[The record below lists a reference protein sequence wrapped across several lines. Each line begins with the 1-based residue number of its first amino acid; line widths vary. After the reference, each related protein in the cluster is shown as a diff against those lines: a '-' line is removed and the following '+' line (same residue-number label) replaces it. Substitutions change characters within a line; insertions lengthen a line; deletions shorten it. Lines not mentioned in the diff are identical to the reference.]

1 MAYIMKIFA
10 AFGELMLR
18 LSPPG
23 RETLLQSPR
32 LVATF
37 GGAEANV
44 AVSLARFGHEV
55 RYVSVI
61 PANEIG
67 EAAVR
72 ELRGAGV
79 ATDFILRKGRRLGIY
94 FAETGANQRPS
105 KVLYDRDHAAI
116 AEARPE
122 DIDWG
127 RVFAGVEAFHI
138 TGITPALSATAAEL
152 AREAVR
158 AARAKNLQVSVDLNF
173 RAKLWRYGQSAP
185 EVMPD
190 IIKLADLIVA
200 NEEDLQK
207 ALGFEAA
214 AAPGSGRLDVAQY
227 EALTA
232 RVMKAY
238 PNLTRLA
245 VTLRESHGADW
256 NDWSAVV
263 RTTSEFLAG
272 PRYEIRA
279 IVDRIGTGDAFTAG
293 WLHGLD
299 VFGDDRKALAFAVA
313 AGCLKHS
320 YPGDFNPAT
329 EKDVLALM
337 GGEASGRVQR

>member
-1 MAYIMKIFA
+1 MKKFA

-18 LSPPG
+18 LSPPQ
-23 RETLLQSPR
+23 RESLFQSPR
-32 LVATF
+32 LEATF

-55 RYVSVI
+55 RFISVI

-67 EAAVR
+67 DAAVR
-72 ELRGAGV
+72 ELRRAGV
-79 ATDFILRKGRRLGIY
+79 GTEMIVRQGRRLGIY
-94 FAETGANQRPS
+94 FAETGSNQRPS
-105 KVLYDRDHAAI
+105 KVIYDRDHAAV
-116 AEARPE
+116 ADARPG
-122 DIDWG
+122 DIDWVLAFDG
-127 RVFAGVEAFHI
+127 REAFHV

-152 AREAVR
+152 TLEAVR

-173 RAKLWRYGQSAP
+173 RAKLWRYGRSAP

-190 IIKLADLIVA
+190 IVKLADVIVA

-227 EALTA
+227 EELTA
-232 RVMKAY
+232 RVMTAY
-238 PNLTRLA
+238 PNLARLA

-263 RTTSEFLAG
+263 RTKKDFLAG

-279 IVDRIGTGDAFTAG
+279 IVDRIGAGDAFTAG

-299 VFGDDRKALAFAVA
+299 AFGDERKALAFAVA

-320 YPGDFNPAT
+320 YPGDFSPAT
-329 EKDVLALM
+329 EKEVLTLM

>member
-1 MAYIMKIFA
+1 MKRFA

-18 LSPPG
+18 LSPPC

-32 LVATF
+32 LEATF

-44 AVSLARFGHEV
+44 VVSLARFGHEV
-55 RYVSVI
+55 RFISVI
-61 PANEIG
+61 PPSDVG
-67 EAAVR
+67 DAAVR
-72 ELRGAGV
+72 ELRRAGV
-79 ATDFILRKGRRLGIY
+79 GTELIIRRGRRLGIY

-105 KVLYDRDHAAI
+105 KVLYDRDHSAV
-116 AEARPE
+116 AEARSG
-122 DIDWG
+122 DIDWD
-127 RVFAGVEAFHI
+127 RAFDGVEAFHV

-152 AREAVR
+152 TLEAVR
-158 AARAKNLQVSVDLNF
+158 AARAKDLQVSVDLNF

-185 EVMPD
+185 QVMPEVV
-190 IIKLADLIVA
+190 KSADFLVG

-214 AAPGSGRLDVAQY
+214 AGPGSGRLDAAVY
-227 EALTA
+227 EELTA
-232 RVMKAY
+232 RVMEAY
-238 PNLTRLA
+238 PNLARVA

-256 NDWSAVV
+256 NDWSAVA
-263 RTTSEFLAG
+263 RTRNEFLAG

-279 IVDRIGTGDAFTAG
+279 IVDRIGAGDAFTAG

-299 VFGDDRKALAFAVA
+299 AFGDDRKALAFAVA

-320 YPGDFNPAT
+320 YPGDFSAAT

-337 GGEASGRVQR
+337 GGEASGRVRR

>member
-1 MAYIMKIFA
+1 MKKFA

-18 LSPPG
+18 LSPPD
-23 RETLLQSPR
+23 RETFFRSPR
-32 LVATF
+32 LEATF

-55 RYVSVI
+55 RYISVI
-61 PANEIG
+61 PANDIG
-67 EAAVR
+67 DAAVR
-72 ELRGAGV
+72 ELRRAGV
-79 ATDFILRKGRRLGIY
+79 GTEMILRQGRRLGIY

-105 KVLYDRDHAAI
+105 KVIYDRDHAAI
-116 AEARPE
+116 SEARPG
-122 DIDWG
+122 DIDWA
-127 RVFAGVEAFHI
+127 RAFEGVEAFHV

-152 AREAVR
+152 TLEAVR
-158 AARAKNLQVSVDLNF
+158 AARAKKLQVSVDLNF

-185 EVMPD
+185 QVMPEVA
-190 IIKLADLIVA
+190 KSADFLIA

-214 AAPGSGRLDVAQY
+214 AAPVSGRLDVAVY
-227 EALTA
+227 EELTA

-238 PNLTRLA
+238 PNLERLA

-263 RTTSEFLAG
+263 RTRNEFLAG

-299 VFGDDRKALAFAVA
+299 AFGDDRKALAFAVA

>member
-1 MAYIMKIFA
+1 MKKFA

-18 LSPPG
+18 LSPPH
-23 RETLLQSPR
+23 RETFFQSPR
-32 LVATF
+32 LEATF

-55 RYVSVI
+55 RFVSVI

-67 EAAVR
+67 DAAVR
-72 ELRGAGV
+72 ELRRAGV
-79 ATDFILRKGRRLGIY
+79 GTEMIVRQGRRLGIY

-105 KVLYDRDHAAI
+105 KVIYDRDHAAI
-116 AEARPE
+116 AEVRPG
-122 DIDWG
+122 DINWADA
-127 RVFAGVEAFHI
+127 FDGVEAFHV

-152 AREAVR
+152 TLEAVR

-185 EVMPD
+185 QVMPEVV
-190 IIKLADLIVA
+190 KLADFLIG

-207 ALGFEAA
+207 ALGFQAA
-214 AAPGSGRLDVAQY
+214 VAPGSGRLEVAVY
-227 EALTA
+227 EEMTA
-232 RVMKAY
+232 RVIQDY
-238 PNLTRLA
+238 PNLARLA

-263 RTTSEFLAG
+263 RTKTEFLAG
-272 PRYEIRA
+272 PRYEIRS

-299 VFGDDRKALAFAVA
+299 AFGDDRKALAFAVA

-320 YPGDFNPAT
+320 FPGDFNPAS

-337 GGEASGRVQR
+337 SGEASGRVQR